1 MLWIRITLCA
11 MMLTGQRVAF
21 AQTPAGATSAQARP
35 VQPPSL
41 AVSLN
46 ALGASLSRVPK
57 TPAALSFATFRVRN
71 TLSQLQQ
78 LAANWP
84 AESPLDYRTNVSTSV
99 TLLDR
104 ALAARDTAR
113 LIAVLQAL
121 GDDLEVKLE
130 HCTKS
135 GGKLGGSVVVSV
147 RTVQGGQEI
156 RNWQVF
162 YLPKVFD
169 TIGGTTPDRF
179 PKLSSPTSE
188 TLVPG
193 RYVMWVRD
201 TDSTRTSDKT
211 TVKVGE
217 GKKELLLDLSVPVGA
232 PR

>member
-1 MLWIRITLCA
+1 MRWIRITLCA
-11 MMLTGQRVAF
+11 LMLTGQRVAF
-21 AQTPAGATSAQARP
+21 AQVPAGAAPAQARP

-41 AVSLN
+41 TTSLN
-46 ALGASLSRVPK
+46 ALGASLSHVPN
-57 TPAALSFATFRVRN
+57 TPAAMTFAAFRVRSA
-71 TLSQLQQ
+71 LSKLQQ

-84 AESPLDYRTNVSTSV
+84 AESPLDYRTNMSTSV

-104 ALAARDTAR
+104 ALAAQDSAR

-147 RTVQGGQEI
+147 RTVQSGQEI

-169 TIGGTTPDRF
+169 AVGGTTPDRF

-201 TDSTRTSDKT
+201 TTSDRMSDKT
-211 TVKVGE
+211 TIKVGE
-217 GKKELLLDLSVPVGA
+217 GKKELLLDLSVPVGS

>member
-11 MMLTGQRVAF
+11 LMLIGQHVVF
-21 AQTPAGATSAQARP
+21 AQAPAGAAPAQARP
-35 VQPPSL
+35 TQPPSL
-41 AVSLN
+41 TSSLN
-46 ALGASLSRVPK
+46 ALSASLSRVPD
-57 TPAALSFATFRVRN
+57 TPVALNFAAFRVRSA
-71 TLSQLQQ
+71 LSKLQQ

-84 AESPLDYRTNVSTSV
+84 AESPLDYRTNMSTSA

-104 ALAARDTAR
+104 ALAARDITR

-130 HCTKS
+130 HCTRS

-147 RTVQGGQEI
+147 RTVQSGQEI
-156 RNWQVF
+156 RDWQVF

-169 TIGGTTPDRF
+169 AIGGSTPDRF

-201 TDSTRTSDKT
+201 TNSNRTSDKT

-217 GKKELLLDLSVPVGA
+217 GKKELLLDLSVPVGS

>member
-1 MLWIRITLCA
+1 MLWIRVTLCA
-11 MMLTGQRVAF
+11 LMLTGQCVAF
-21 AQTPAGATSAQARP
+21 AQAPAGAAPAQDRP

-41 AVSLN
+41 RTSLN
-46 ALGASLSRVPK
+46 ALGASLSRVPNA
-57 TPAALSFATFRVRN
+57 PVALDFARFRVRSA
-71 TLSQLQQ
+71 LSRLQQ

-84 AESPLDYRTNVSTSV
+84 AESPLDYRTNMSTSV

-147 RTVQGGQEI
+147 RTVQGGHEI

-162 YLPKVFD
+162 YLPKIFD
-169 TIGGTTPDRF
+169 AIGGTTPDRF

-201 TDSTRTSDKT
+201 TNSDRTSDKT

-217 GKKELLLDLSVPVGA
+217 GKKELLLDLSVPVGS